1 MKFVLKIDKFYPGLN
16 HRGPIKIGGNL
27 FRIVRKQDFNIG
39 KVYAQW

>member
-16 HRGPIKIGGNL
+16 HRGPIKIENP

-39 KVYAQW
+39 KVYAQ